1 MIDENTFSDPEL
13 SFILNIS
20 GNEICADCNGKKP
33 YWSSVNNGVLLC
45 AKCTRKHRKYGNKI
59 SRIKSLEVDKWE
71 IIEILL
77 LKLGGN
83 SRFNNLMSEYNIP
96 LTKENQEYKY
106 HTKIAEYYR
115 KMLEEETKGKSI
127 NLEKPSLKD
136 GIQKI
141 DSDNDNNG
149 SINNNDIENINS
161 MQNDFNINNYNYNN
175 INNNQNNVN
184 QEEFNRNYN
193 NYSNNFNRNE
203 GSIKDNFSNLVF
215 SMGSFFCNVGNTIS
229 SKVKDYNEE
238 VRNSEIFKSI
248 KKKTENGIQT
258 IKRKAN
264 EIMDRNNN
272 NQIRQ
277 YDELEISG
285 LNQEYYQNNNDN
297 NPNSFN
303 DNPVKFENQNFN
315 EYELKDMNK
324 QKPII
329 NNKNSNNDNNF
340 TNINDNYN
348 NNVNINS
355 FTENLSKNLT
365 DINEVEPY
373 KKIDETSLDN

>member
-71 IIEILL
+71 KIEILL

-175 INNNQNNVN
+175 INNNQNNFN
-184 QEEFNRNYN
+184 QQFNRNYN
-193 NYSNNFNRNE
+193 NYSNNFNINE

-229 SKVKDYNEE
+229 SIVKDYNEE

-303 DNPVKFENQNFN
+303 DNPVKFENQNYN

-348 NNVNINS
+348 NNVTINS

>member
-71 IIEILL
+71 KIEILL

-141 DSDNDNNG
+141 DSDNDNNE

-175 INNNQNNVN
+175 YNNNQNNFN
-184 QEEFNRNYN
+184 QQFNRNYN
-193 NYSNNFNRNE
+193 NYSNNFNINE

-238 VRNSEIFKSI
+238 VRNSEIFKRI
-248 KKKTENGIQT
+248 KKKKENGIQK
-258 IKRKAN
+258 IKRKAKKN
-264 EIMDRNNN
+264 IDRNNN

-277 YDELEISG
+277 YDEVEISG

-303 DNPVKFENQNFN
+303 DNPVKFENQNYN

>member
-71 IIEILL
+71 KMEILL

-83 SRFNNLMSEYNIP
+83 SRFNNLMNEYNIP

-106 HTKIAEYYR
+106 HTKIADYYR

-127 NLEKPSLKD
+127 SLEKPSLKD

-141 DSDNDNNG
+141 EVNENDNGN
-149 SINNNDIENINS
+149 INFNDI
-161 MQNDFNINNYNYNN
+161 QNINNMQKDFNMNNN
-175 INNNQNNVN
+175 INNNQNNFN
-184 QEEFNRNYN
+184 QQFNRNYN

-203 GSIKDNFSNLVF
+203 DSLSNNFSNLVF
-215 SMGSFFCNVGNTIS
+215 SMGSFFSNVGNKIS
-229 SKVKDYNEE
+229 TKVKDYNEE
-238 VRNSEIFKSI
+238 VRNSDIFKSI
-248 KKKTENGIQT
+248 SKKAENGINT

-264 EIMDRNNN
+264 EIMDKSNN
-272 NQIRQ
+272 NQIKS
-277 YDELEISG
+277 YNETELSG
-285 LNQEYYQNNNDN
+285 LNQEYYKNYNSNNN
-297 NPNSFN
+297 NPNYFI
-303 DNPVKFENQNFN
+303 DNPVKFDNQNPN
-315 EYELKDMNK
+315 EFELKDINK
-324 QKPII
+324 QKQNI
-329 NNKNSNNDNNF
+329 NNMNPNNNNNF
-340 TNINDNYN
+340 
-348 NNVNINS
+348 VNINNNNLNNININS
-355 FTENLSKNLT
+355 YSENLSKNLT
-365 DINEVEPY
+365 DINELEPNNI
-373 KKIDETSLDN
+373 KLDETSLDK

>member
-71 IIEILL
+71 KMEILL

-83 SRFNNLMSEYNIP
+83 SRFNNLMNEYNIP

-106 HTKIAEYYR
+106 HTKIADYYR

-127 NLEKPSLKD
+127 SLEKPSLKD

-141 DSDNDNNG
+141 EVNENDNGN
-149 SINNNDIENINS
+149 INFNDI
-161 MQNDFNINNYNYNN
+161 QNINNMQKDFNMNNN
-175 INNNQNNVN
+175 INNNQNNFN
-184 QEEFNRNYN
+184 QQFNRNYN

-203 GSIKDNFSNLVF
+203 DSLSNNFSNLVF
-215 SMGSFFCNVGNTIS
+215 SMGSFFSNVGNTIS
-229 SKVKDYNEE
+229 TKVKDYNEE
-238 VRNSEIFKSI
+238 VRNSDIFKSLS
-248 KKKTENGIQT
+248 KKAENGINT

-264 EIMDRNNN
+264 EIMDKSNN
-272 NQIRQ
+272 NQIKS
-277 YDELEISG
+277 YNETELSG
-285 LNQEYYQNNNDN
+285 LNQEYYQNNNDYN
-297 NPNSFN
+297 NPNYFN
-303 DNPVKFENQNFN
+303 QNPVNFINENYN
-315 EYELKDMNK
+315 EYEMNDINKK
-324 QKPII
+324 QPNI
-329 NNKNSNNDNNF
+329 NEMNSNNNNF
-340 TNINDNYN
+340 TNINDNN
-348 NNVNINS
+348 KFNINS
-355 FTENLSKNLT
+355 YTENISKSIT
-365 DINEVEPY
+365 DINEIESND
-373 KKIDETSLDN
+373 KKIDETSLDK

>member
-71 IIEILL
+71 KIEILL

-175 INNNQNNVN
+175 INNNQNNFN

-193 NYSNNFNRNE
+193 NYSNNFNINE

-277 YDELEISG
+277 YDEVEISG

-303 DNPVKFENQNFN
+303 DNPVKFENQNYN

>member
-1 MIDENTFSDPEL
+1 MFDENTFSDPEL

-71 IIEILL
+71 KMEILL

-83 SRFNNLMSEYNIP
+83 SRFNNLMNEYNIP

-175 INNNQNNVN
+175 INNNQNNFN

-193 NYSNNFNRNE
+193 NYSNNFNINE

-215 SMGSFFCNVGNTIS
+215 SMGSFFSNVGNTIS

-277 YDELEISG
+277 YDEVEISG

-303 DNPVKFENQNFN
+303 DNPVKFENQNYN

-373 KKIDETSLDN
+373 RKIDETSLDK

>member
-1 MIDENTFSDPEL
+1 MFDENTFSDPEL

-71 IIEILL
+71 KNEILF

-106 HTKIAEYYR
+106 HTKIADYYR

-127 NLEKPSLKD
+127 SLEKPSLKD

-141 DSDNDNNG
+141 EVNENDNGN
-149 SINNNDIENINS
+149 INFNDI
-161 MQNDFNINNYNYNN
+161 QNINNMQKDFNMNNN
-175 INNNQNNVN
+175 INNNQNNFN
-184 QEEFNRNYN
+184 QQFNRNYN

-203 GSIKDNFSNLVF
+203 DSLSNNFSNLVF
-215 SMGSFFCNVGNTIS
+215 SMGSFFSNVGNTIS
-229 SKVKDYNEE
+229 TKVKDYNEE
-238 VRNSEIFKSI
+238 VRNSDIFKSLS
-248 KKKTENGIQT
+248 KKAENGINT

-264 EIMDRNNN
+264 EIMDKSNN
-272 NQIRQ
+272 NQIKS
-277 YDELEISG
+277 YNETELSG
-285 LNQEYYQNNNDN
+285 LNQEYYKNYNSNNN
-297 NPNSFN
+297 NPNYSI
-303 DNPVKFENQNFN
+303 DNPVKFDNQNPN
-315 EYELKDMNK
+315 EFELKDKNNQK
-324 QKPII
+324 QNI
-329 NNKNSNNDNNF
+329 NNMNPNNNNNF
-340 TNINDNYN
+340 
-348 NNVNINS
+348 VNINNNNLNNININS
-355 FTENLSKNLT
+355 YSENLSKNLT
-365 DINEVEPY
+365 DINELEPNNI
-373 KKIDETSLDN
+373 KIDETSLDK

>member
-71 IIEILL
+71 KIEILL

-83 SRFNNLMSEYNIP
+83 SRFNNLMNEYNIP

-106 HTKIAEYYR
+106 HTKIADYYR

-127 NLEKPSLKD
+127 SLEKPSLKD

-141 DSDNDNNG
+141 EVNENDNGN
-149 SINNNDIENINS
+149 INFNDI
-161 MQNDFNINNYNYNN
+161 QNINNMQKDFNMNNN
-175 INNNQNNVN
+175 INNNQNNFN
-184 QEEFNRNYN
+184 QQFNRNYN

-203 GSIKDNFSNLVF
+203 DSLSNNFSNLVF
-215 SMGSFFCNVGNTIS
+215 SMGSFFSNVGNTIS
-229 SKVKDYNEE
+229 TKVKDYNEE
-238 VRNSEIFKSI
+238 VRNSDIFKSLS
-248 KKKTENGIQT
+248 KKAENGINT

-264 EIMDRNNN
+264 EIMDKSNN
-272 NQIRQ
+272 NQIKS
-277 YDELEISG
+277 YNETELSG
-285 LNQEYYQNNNDN
+285 LNQEYYKNYNSNNN
-297 NPNSFN
+297 NPNYSI
-303 DNPVKFENQNFN
+303 DNPVKFDNQNPN
-315 EYELKDMNK
+315 EFELKDKNNQK
-324 QKPII
+324 QNI
-329 NNKNSNNDNNF
+329 NNMNPNNNNNF
-340 TNINDNYN
+340 
-348 NNVNINS
+348 VNINNNNLNNININS
-355 FTENLSKNLT
+355 YSENLSKNLT
-365 DINEVEPY
+365 DINELEPNNI
-373 KKIDETSLDN
+373 KIDETSLDK

>member
-71 IIEILL
+71 KIEILL

-115 KMLEEETKGKSI
+115 KMLQEETKGKSI

-141 DSDNDNNG
+141 DSDNNNNG

-175 INNNQNNVN
+175 INNNQNNFN
-184 QEEFNRNYN
+184 QEQFSSNYN
-193 NYSNNFNRNE
+193 NYSNNFNRGEDSFKKNL
-203 GSIKDNFSNLVF
+203 SNLVY
-215 SMGSFFCNVGNTIS
+215 SMGSFFNNVGNKITT
-229 SKVKDYNEE
+229 KVKDYNEE
-238 VRNSEIFKSI
+238 VRNSDLFKSI
-248 KKKTENGIQT
+248 SQKAESGINT
-258 IKRKAN
+258 IKRKAS
-264 EIMDRNNN
+264 EIMDL
-272 NQIRQ
+272 ISIHK
-277 YDELEISG
+277 ELE
-285 LNQEYYQNNNDN
+285 
-297 NPNSFN
+297 
-303 DNPVKFENQNFN
+303 KNQNT
-315 EYELKDMNK
+315 NK
-324 QKPII
+324 
-329 NNKNSNNDNNF
+329 
-340 TNINDNYN
+340 
-348 NNVNINS
+348 
-355 FTENLSKNLT
+355 
-365 DINEVEPY
+365 
-373 KKIDETSLDN
+373 